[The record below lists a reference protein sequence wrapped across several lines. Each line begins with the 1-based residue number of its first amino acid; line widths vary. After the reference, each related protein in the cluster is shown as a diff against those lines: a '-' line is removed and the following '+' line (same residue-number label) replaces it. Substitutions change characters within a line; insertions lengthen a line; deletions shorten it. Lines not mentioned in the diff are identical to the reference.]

1 MQGGADDPGV
11 EMDFAPAAPGA
22 FSLSRL
28 RERVG
33 ERGVCIGQQ
42 HSHGLSPAQQS
53 ARCCCPASPG
63 NPRPARLARNLL
75 LLDPSTGARG
85 RPRFPRTGRHA
96 MPILAES
103 SFDSVE
109 AAIAAIARGEFV
121 VVVDDTERENEGDLI
136 IAADA
141 ITPEQMA
148 FLVRHSSGLVCVAL
162 PGERLDAL
170 ELPLMVEANSESR
183 QTAFTVS
190 VDYRHGTSSGISAA
204 DRAATLNAL
213 ADPASRPDDFARPG
227 HIFPLRARAGGVLE
241 RPGHTEAALDLAV
254 LAGRRPAGVLCE
266 IVNDDGGMARRPEL
280 LVFAREHGLPIVSIE
295 QLIAWRRAQAP
306 EPRLLAETRLPTRHG
321 EFRLHLY
328 GYEGGEYPLLL
339 AGEVAGEGLLTR
351 LHSECLTGDAFGS
364 LRCDCGEQFDLALAR
379 IAREGR
385 GALLYLTGHEG
396 RGIGL
401 AAKLRAYALQDGGLD
416 TVEANRALGLPVD
429 ARDYRAAAAIL
440 RHLGVR
446 SVQLLSNN
454 PAKARALEDLGI
466 EVLRR
471 LAHEVPANP
480 ANQRYLE
487 TKRERLGHRL
497 ALSLAVPRRA

>member
-1 MQGGADDPGV
+1 MPALAD
-11 EMDFAPAAPGA
+11 AA
-22 FSLSRL
+22 
-28 RERVG
+28 
-33 ERGVCIGQQ
+33 
-42 HSHGLSPAQQS
+42 
-53 ARCCCPASPG
+53 
-63 NPRPARLARNLL
+63 
-75 LLDPSTGARG
+75 
-85 RPRFPRTGRHA
+85 
-96 MPILAES
+96 
-103 SFDSVE
+103 FDSVE
-109 AAIAAIARGEFV
+109 VALAAIARGEFV
-121 VVVDDTERENEGDLI
+121 VVVDDTDRENEGDLI

-141 ITPEQMA
+141 ITPAQMA

-170 ELPLMVEANSESR
+170 ELPLMVKANTESH

-190 VDYRHGTSSGISAA
+190 VDYRHGTSTGISAA
-204 DRAATLNAL
+204 DRALTLNAL

-227 HIFPLRARAGGVLE
+227 HIFPLRAKGGGVIE

-266 IVNDDGGMARRPEL
+266 IVKDDGSMARRPEL
-280 LVFAREHGLPIVSIE
+280 LAFAREHGLPIITIE
-295 QLIAWRRAQAP
+295 QLIAWRRAREAGR
-306 EPRLLAETRLPTRHG
+306 EAAPRLLAETRLPTRHG

-328 GYEGGEYPLLL
+328 AFAGGEYPVLL
-339 AGEVAGEGLLTR
+339 AGDVAGEGLLTR
-351 LHSECLTGDAFGS
+351 LHSECLTGDVLGS
-364 LRCDCGEQFDLALAR
+364 LRCDCGEQLDLALAR

-401 AAKLRAYALQDGGLD
+401 AAKLRAYGLQDAGLD
-416 TVEANRALGLPVD
+416 TVEANQALGLPVD

-440 RHLGVR
+440 QHLGVR

-454 PAKARALEDLGI
+454 PAKARALQELGI
-466 EVLRR
+466 GVQRQ

-480 ANQRYLE
+480 ANHHYLA

-497 ALSLAVPRRA
+497 VLPVVVQGRG

>member
-1 MQGGADDPGV
+1 MPV
-11 EMDFAPAAPGA
+11 FAEA
-22 FSLSRL
+22 
-28 RERVG
+28 
-33 ERGVCIGQQ
+33 
-42 HSHGLSPAQQS
+42 
-53 ARCCCPASPG
+53 
-63 NPRPARLARNLL
+63 
-75 LLDPSTGARG
+75 
-85 RPRFPRTGRHA
+85 
-96 MPILAES
+96 
-103 SFDSVE
+103 SFDTVE
-109 AAIAAIARGEFV
+109 TAIAAIARGEFV
-121 VVVDDTERENEGDLI
+121 VVVDDTDRENEGDLI
-136 IAADA
+136 VAADA
-141 ITPEQMA
+141 ITPAQMA

-170 ELPLMVEANSESR
+170 ALPLMVEANSESQ

-190 VDYRHGTSSGISAA
+190 VDYRHGTSTGISAA

-213 ADPASRPDDFARPG
+213 ADPSSRPDDFARPG

-254 LAGRRPAGVLCE
+254 LAGHRPAGVLCE
-266 IVNDDGGMARRPEL
+266 IVNDDGSMARRPEL
-280 LVFAREHGLPIVSIE
+280 FAFAREHGLPIVSIE
-295 QLIAWRRAQAP
+295 QLIAWRRAREVAP
-306 EPRLLAETRLPTRHG
+306 APQLLAETRLPTRHG

-328 GYEGGEYPLLL
+328 AFEGGEYPVLL
-339 AGEVAGEGLLTR
+339 AGEPAGEGLLTR
-351 LHSECLTGDAFGS
+351 LHSECLTGDVLGS
-364 LRCDCGEQFDLALAR
+364 LRCDCGEQLDLALAR

-416 TVEANRALGLPVD
+416 TVEANRALGLPVE

-440 RHLGVR
+440 GHLGVR

-454 PAKARALEDLGI
+454 PTKARALQEAGI
-466 EVLRR
+466 AVQRQ

-480 ANQRYLE
+480 ANQHYLA

-497 ALSLAVPRRA
+497 VLPVVVQGRA

>member
-1 MQGGADDPGV
+1 MPV
-11 EMDFAPAAPGA
+11 FAEA
-22 FSLSRL
+22 
-28 RERVG
+28 
-33 ERGVCIGQQ
+33 
-42 HSHGLSPAQQS
+42 
-53 ARCCCPASPG
+53 
-63 NPRPARLARNLL
+63 
-75 LLDPSTGARG
+75 
-85 RPRFPRTGRHA
+85 
-96 MPILAES
+96 
-103 SFDSVE
+103 SFDTVE
-109 AAIAAIARGEFV
+109 TAIAAIARGEFV
-121 VVVDDTERENEGDLI
+121 VVVDDTDRENEGDLI

-141 ITPEQMA
+141 ISPAQMA

-170 ELPLMVEANSESR
+170 ELPLMVEANSESH

-190 VDYRHGTSSGISAA
+190 VDYRHGTSTGISAA

-227 HIFPLRARAGGVLE
+227 HLFPLRARAGGVLE

-254 LAGRRPAGVLCE
+254 LAERRPAGVLCE
-266 IVNDDGGMARRPEL
+266 IVNDDGSMARRPEL
-280 LVFAREHGLPIVSIE
+280 FAFARAHGLPIVSIE
-295 QLIAWRRAQAP
+295 QLIAWRRAQESMPAP
-306 EPRLLAETRLPTRHG
+306 QLLAETRLPTRHG

-328 GYEGGEYPLLL
+328 AFEGGEYPVML
-339 AGEVAGEGLLTR
+339 AGEPTGEELLTR
-351 LHSECLTGDAFGS
+351 LHSECLTGDVLGS
-364 LRCDCGEQFDLALAR
+364 LRCDCGEQLDLALAR

-440 RHLGVR
+440 GQLGVR

-454 PAKARALEDLGI
+454 PAKARALQEAGI
-466 EVLRR
+466 AVQRQ

-480 ANQRYLE
+480 ANQHYLA

-497 ALSLAVPRRA
+497 VLPVVVQGRA

>member
-1 MQGGADDPGV
+1 MPALAD
-11 EMDFAPAAPGA
+11 AA
-22 FSLSRL
+22 
-28 RERVG
+28 
-33 ERGVCIGQQ
+33 
-42 HSHGLSPAQQS
+42 
-53 ARCCCPASPG
+53 
-63 NPRPARLARNLL
+63 
-75 LLDPSTGARG
+75 
-85 RPRFPRTGRHA
+85 
-96 MPILAES
+96 
-103 SFDSVE
+103 FDSVE
-109 AAIAAIARGEFV
+109 AALAAIARGEFV
-121 VVVDDTERENEGDLI
+121 VVVDDTDRENEGDLI

-141 ITPEQMA
+141 ITPAQMA

-170 ELPLMVEANSESR
+170 ELPLMVKANTESH

-190 VDYRHGTSSGISAA
+190 VDYRHGTSTGISAA

-266 IVNDDGGMARRPEL
+266 IVNDDGSMARRPEL
-280 LVFAREHGLPIVSIE
+280 LAFAREHGLPIITIE
-295 QLIAWRRAQAP
+295 QLIAWRRAREAA
-306 EPRLLAETRLPTRHG
+306 PRLLAETRLPTRHG

-328 GYEGGEYPLLL
+328 TFAGGEYPVLL
-339 AGEVAGEGLLTR
+339 AGDVAGESVLTR
-351 LHSECLTGDAFGS
+351 LHSECLTGDVLGS
-364 LRCDCGEQFDLALAR
+364 LRCDCGEQLDLALAR

-401 AAKLRAYALQDGGLD
+401 AAKLRAYALQDAGLD
-416 TVEANRALGLPVD
+416 TVEANQALGLPVD

-440 RHLGVR
+440 QHLGVR

-454 PAKARALEDLGI
+454 PAKARALQELGI
-466 EVLRR
+466 GVARQ

-480 ANQRYLE
+480 ANHHYLA

-497 ALSLAVPRRA
+497 VLPVVVQGRG